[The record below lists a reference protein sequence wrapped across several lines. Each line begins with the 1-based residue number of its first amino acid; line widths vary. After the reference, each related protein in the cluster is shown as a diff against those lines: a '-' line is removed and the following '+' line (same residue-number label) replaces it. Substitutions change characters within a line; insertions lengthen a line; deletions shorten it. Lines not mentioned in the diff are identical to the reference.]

1 MKTLNRP
8 MFRYGGPIKEG
19 VMNGIREP
27 KRNGGSMG
35 EPQMLNTVGSPYA
48 PSVGGRSNYAVN
60 PLKIKDK
67 IISTG
72 VKTGVRKYLPQLEGI
87 GGRTVNRLKNF
98 YNSRLTKIP
107 KTRTNAP
114 QGPQGSGVG
123 GVPMFKTQTNIP
135 RMERA
140 GMFAR
145 NNPKT
150 TIGGAAVAGQ
160 YAGDVLGGA
169 ANLAEKGI
177 LQVGDLLVRDK
188 YFDQDKYMKEK
199 YPDGFLNSIFGGK
212 KESEI
217 DESILTNEQKRIKE
231 LQKLLDQKNKADEV
245 PAKSADELRQD
256 RIQKYR
262 DIMDIKG
269 MNKNAAYDSLIAAS
283 QAVLGEGDFKGSLK
297 DGSLIGKII
306 GSTSKAF
313 DKPKATKD
321 AIDTLILKGE
331 IEGDIAAGKPSTYLK
346 AAQDMVAT
354 GASKNIQEA
363 MKTLTKSENSMSSTL
378 GALLAKGNRIDEK
391 LVGVAYRE
399 ETGNIPAG
407 SVKVSVVNEWKEDN
421 KGKNEI
427 DYLESI
433 SEGEQLDAGDY
444 IIGERVI
451 TVDKSGGKTFFY

>member
-1 MKTLNRP
+1 
-8 MFRYGGPIKEG
+8 
-19 VMNGIREP
+19 
-27 KRNGGSMG
+27 
-35 EPQMLNTVGSPYA
+35 
-48 PSVGGRSNYAVN
+48 
-60 PLKIKDK
+60 
-67 IISTG
+67 
-72 VKTGVRKYLPQLEGI
+72 
-87 GGRTVNRLKNF
+87 
-98 YNSRLTKIP
+98 
-107 KTRTNAP
+107 
-114 QGPQGSGVG
+114 
-123 GVPMFKTQTNIP
+123 
-135 RMERA
+135 
-140 GMFAR
+140 
-145 NNPKT
+145 
-150 TIGGAAVAGQ
+150 
-160 YAGDVLGGA
+160 
-169 ANLAEKGI
+169 
-177 LQVGDLLVRDK
+177 
-188 YFDQDKYMKEK
+188 
-199 YPDGFLNSIFGGK
+199 
-212 KESEI
+212 
-217 DESILTNEQKRIKE
+217 
-231 LQKLLDQKNKADEV
+231 LLDQKNKIDEV
-245 PAKSADELRQD
+245 PTKSADELRQD

-283 QAVLGEGDFKGSLK
+283 QAISGEGDFKGSLK
-297 DGSLIGKII
+297 DGSLINKII
-306 GSTSKAF
+306 QSTSKAY
-313 DKPKATKD
+313 DKPAKTKD

-399 ETGNIPAG
+399 ETGDIPAG